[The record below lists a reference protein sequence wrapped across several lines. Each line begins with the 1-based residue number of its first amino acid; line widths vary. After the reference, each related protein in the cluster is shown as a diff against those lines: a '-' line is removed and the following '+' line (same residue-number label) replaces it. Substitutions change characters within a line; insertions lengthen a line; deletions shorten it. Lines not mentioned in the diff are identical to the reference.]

1 MKHQPSGIRAPRIFA
16 AAGIALT
23 LVLLGSRLSV
33 ASPPPDVAYQGQ
45 LLDTNGAPVTGTV
58 ALQIRVYDSPV
69 PFPNEPALYV
79 EDHPSVTVENGIFSV
94 RVGTGN
100 VVTGQFGPALFDEMN
115 RFLQVHVNGE
125 RLLPR
130 QVISSVPYAFHAENA
145 AKLEGKTFSDIVAAI
160 PAGPPGPQGPPG
172 SQGPKGDTGPAGPQG
187 NDGPIGPIGPPGLQ
201 GPPGPIGPP
210 GLNGLDGAVGPQ
222 GPPGPQGPVG
232 SDASVTISAVIAATR
247 ACVRCQLQGADF
259 TGQQLS
265 GVVLES
271 ADLSHA
277 VFKNATLH
285 GASLKGANLSGTSFE
300 SAVMIDASVSFAT
313 TSSTTSFRSADLRG
327 VTSFGEANSIFWP
340 IDFENA
346 NLSGVAI
353 AIRTSSAGGL
363 MNLRATNMV
372 GSTLLVWDVLA
383 PGQEIDLTGADLT
396 GGTIAVI
403 SAPGITDGSLIW
415 AGTDLTNATVAG
427 KLTGIQGSPAN
438 AELTKP
444 VSVGTTCPDG
454 VVVSQSAPL
463 GIACAGHFL
472 P

>member
-69 PFPNEPALYV
+69 PLPNEPALYV

-172 SQGPKGDTGPAGPQG
+172 QQGPKGDTGPAGPQG
-187 NDGPIGPIGPPGLQ
+187 NDGAPGPAGPDGPQ
-201 GPPGPIGPP
+201 GPVGPP
-210 GLNGLDGAVGPQ
+210 GLNGLDGATGSQ
-222 GPPGPQGPVG
+222 GPPGPQGVPGSEGPPGPPGPQGIEGPRGAAGNSLIVVDSLGNSLGMLVGANETYVTVFAPALDITIGFTRDTGQIESVQKGTFFTTNDCSGAAYLADAPGVRGRISFGVVEGQAAYFALPQQASPITFTPKSYREAFSQICKTNISGDTQGYPVSALTPADTGFALPPVG
-232 SDASVTISAVIAATR
+232 PLRIVEVT
-247 ACVRCQLQGADF
+247 
-259 TGQQLS
+259 
-265 GVVLES
+265 
-271 ADLSHA
+271 
-277 VFKNATLH
+277 
-285 GASLKGANLSGTSFE
+285 
-300 SAVMIDASVSFAT
+300 
-313 TSSTTSFRSADLRG
+313 
-327 VTSFGEANSIFWP
+327 P
-340 IDFENA
+340 
-346 NLSGVAI
+346 
-353 AIRTSSAGGL
+353 
-363 MNLRATNMV
+363 
-372 GSTLLVWDVLA
+372 
-383 PGQEIDLTGADLT
+383 
-396 GGTIAVI
+396 
-403 SAPGITDGSLIW
+403 
-415 AGTDLTNATVAG
+415 
-427 KLTGIQGSPAN
+427 
-438 AELTKP
+438 
-444 VSVGTTCPDG
+444 
-454 VVVSQSAPL
+454 
-463 GIACAGHFL
+463 
-472 P
+472 